1 MTTREYLITL
11 RIKINNNP
19 ELKMKLMWV
28 LDKIPILK
36 NFLKRAG
43 GAQEER
49 GISNY
54 EALSP
59 YAKEIYDKL
68 TKKTN

>member
-1 MTTREYLITL
+1 MSIREYLITL

-19 ELKMKLMWV
+19 EFKMKLMWA

-36 NFLKRAG
+36 NLLKKIGEVR
-43 GAQEER
+43 EEK
-49 GISNY
+49 GISSY

-59 YAKEIYDKL
+59 YAKEIYNKI
-68 TKKTN
+68 TKKAN

>member
-1 MTTREYLITL
+1 MTAREYLITL
-11 RIKINNNP
+11 RIKVNNNP
-19 ELKMKLMWV
+19 ELKMKLMWA

-36 NFLKRAG
+36 NFLKRVG
-43 GAQEER
+43 GAQEEQ
-49 GISNY
+49 GITNY

-59 YAKEIYDKL
+59 YAKEIYSKI